1 MHLRARG
8 LGDARQGAAAAAAR
22 QGGDEDQE
30 RAIRLRGV
38 YISAP
43 NASRIQD
50 VAERCYSEAI
60 HEATKT
66 PFNSIFNFALLAT
79 CLVHLS
85 QYQVA
90 VDAARKANSTRTWK
104 EVNASCV
111 EHKKFRLPQ
120 ICALHIIVTPDKLV
134 ELTGSYERSGHLR
147 RSSPPW
153 RRVLA
158 SSARTK
164 ASSPS
169 RASSKQNVAA
179 QHPQDA
185 QGKCAPVGAHLPRPS
200 KTLASR

>member
-1 MHLRARG
+1 MLGKAQLQQQLVKEAMKTKSEQFAYEEFISRRPTRAASRMWP
-8 LGDARQGAAAAAAR
+8 
-22 QGGDEDQE
+22 
-30 RAIRLRGV
+30 RGV
-38 YISAP
+38 TVRPYTRLP
-43 NASRIQD
+43 RF
-50 VAERCYSEAI
+50 
-60 HEATKT
+60 
-66 PFNSIFNFALLAT
+66 PNSIFYFALLAT
-79 CLVHLS
+79 CLVHLG
-85 QYQVA
+85 QHQVV

-134 ELTGSYERSGHLR
+134 ELTGSYEKSGHSR

>member
-1 MHLRARG
+1 MLGKAQLQQQLVKEAMKTKSEQFASEEFISRRPTRA
-8 LGDARQGAAAAAAR
+8 
-22 QGGDEDQE
+22 
-30 RAIRLRGV
+30 
-38 YISAP
+38 
-43 NASRIQD
+43 ASRMWPRGAT
-50 VAERCYSEAI
+50 VRPC
-60 HEATKT
+60 EATKI

-79 CLVHLS
+79 CLVHLG
-85 QYQVA
+85 QHQVA

-111 EHKKFRLPQ
+111 EHKKFRLAQ

>member
-1 MHLRARG
+1 MLGKAQLQQQLVKEAMKTKSEQFASEEFISRRPTRA
-8 LGDARQGAAAAAAR
+8 
-22 QGGDEDQE
+22 
-30 RAIRLRGV
+30 
-38 YISAP
+38 
-43 NASRIQD
+43 ASRMWPRGAT
-50 VAERCYSEAI
+50 VRPC
-60 HEATKT
+60 EATKI

-79 CLVHLS
+79 CLVHLG
-85 QYQVA
+85 QHQVA

-111 EHKKFRLPQ
+111 EHKKFRLAQ

-134 ELTGSYERSGHLR
+134 ELTGSYEKSGHSR

>member
-1 MHLRARG
+1 MLGKAQLQQQLVKEAMKTKSEQFASEEFISRRPTRA
-8 LGDARQGAAAAAAR
+8 
-22 QGGDEDQE
+22 
-30 RAIRLRGV
+30 
-38 YISAP
+38 
-43 NASRIQD
+43 ASRMWPRGAT
-50 VAERCYSEAI
+50 VRPC
-60 HEATKT
+60 EATKI

-79 CLVHLS
+79 CLVHLG
-85 QYQVA
+85 QHQVA

-111 EHKKFRLPQ
+111 EHKKFRLAQ

-134 ELTGSYERSGHLR
+134 ELTGSYERSGHL